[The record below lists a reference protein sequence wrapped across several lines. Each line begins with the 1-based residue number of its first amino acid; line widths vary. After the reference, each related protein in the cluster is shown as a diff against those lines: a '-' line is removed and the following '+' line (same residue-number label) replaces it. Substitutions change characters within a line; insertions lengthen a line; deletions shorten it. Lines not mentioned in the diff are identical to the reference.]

1 MWDSLVR
8 NDVGKELISDIKP
21 STLKVFYSKLSKKKY
36 AKATIKYIHEL
47 ITPTF
52 ELAIDDEMLSN
63 NPAKRVK
70 CGGYGED
77 PVERTALT
85 IQQQENL
92 LEFIDNSKVYNVYG
106 PMVRI
111 QLGTGVRAGE
121 LLGLT
126 RDDIDLDK
134 GIIKIDHQLI
144 YKNRGGKGTEFKIAP
159 PKTRAGKRNI
169 PITHEVRQ
177 AINKQYQYN
186 MMLGIGKTYEV
197 DGHRGFLFNSKTGR
211 PMQLSAYNCVLKN
224 IVNKYNAIET
234 ARAKYEHRKPDLMP
248 RITSHIL
255 RHTGCTRMAEQGISI
270 KILQYIMG
278 HENVAVTLQVYT
290 HISDPNM
297 VATELEKAD
306 PLKVAR

>member
-1 MWDSLVR
+1 MPSITDTRSRIREQMKNFAFPIW
-8 NDVGKELISDIKP
+8 LIE
-21 STLKVFYSKLSKKKY
+21 YS
-36 AKATIKYIHEL
+36 
-47 ITPTF
+47 
-52 ELAIDDEMLSN
+52 
-63 NPAKRVK
+63 
-70 CGGYGED
+70 
-77 PVERTALT
+77 
-85 IQQQENL
+85 
-92 LEFIDNSKVYNVYG
+92 IDNA
-106 PMVRI
+106 
-111 QLGTGVRAGE
+111 QF
-121 LLGLT
+121 
-126 RDDIDLDK
+126 D
-134 GIIKIDHQLI
+134 
-144 YKNRGGKGTEFKIAP
+144 
-159 PKTRAGKRNI
+159 
-169 PITHEVRQ
+169 EVRQ

-234 ARAKYEHRKPDLMP
+234 ARAKYERRKPDLMP